1 MKRRN
6 LFLLLAALVTL
17 SCMFCMTSC
26 KKDNAGGQ
34 GKRWSPESGQQP
46 QAGDE
51 YVNPYDESTLVWIP
65 GGEFQMG
72 SEDGDQDEKPR
83 HKVTIEGFWIGK
95 YEVTNKQYQK
105 FLRATGFPEPQYWDD
120 PDYREPETK
129 PVTGVKWYEAQG
141 YCEWANLRMPT
152 EAEWEY
158 AARAGRNN
166 DYGTSSG
173 SIGHDLANFWG
184 VEGKD
189 TWLHTP
195 GPVGSFAPNPYG
207 LYDMAGNVFEWTSSL
222 YYRYPYIGTDR
233 REDPEARY
241 QRVMRGGSWKF
252 SSGECRST
260 YRRHFAMHLRYDY
273 VGIRVA
279 KSMQMQKGAA
289 GR

>member
-1 MKRRN
+1 MNKRN
-6 LFLLLAALVTL
+6 VFWALAVMFILATVTGI
-17 SCMFCMTSC
+17 FAC
-26 KKDNAGGQ
+26 KKDNAAGSGR
-34 GKRWSPESGQQP
+34 RWSPESGRAP
-46 QAGDE
+46 QAGEE
-51 YVNPYDESTLVWIP
+51 YINPYDESVLVWIP

-72 SEDGDQDEKPR
+72 SEDGDADEKPR
-83 HKVTIEGFWIGK
+83 HKVTIEGFWMGK

-120 PDYREPETK
+120 PDYNAPEK

-166 DYGTSSG
+166 EYPTSSG
-173 SIGHDLANFWG
+173 SISHDLANFWG

-189 TWLHTP
+189 TWLNTP
-195 GPVGSFAPNPYG
+195 APVGQFPPNPFG

-222 YYRYPYIGTDR
+222 YYRYPYIGTDG

-241 QRVMRGGSWKF
+241 QRVMRGGSWQF
-252 SSGECRST
+252 SSGECRSSF
-260 YRRHFAMHLRYDY
+260 RRNFAMHLRYDY

-279 KSMQMQKGAA
+279 KSMQVQKA
-289 GR
+289 GGR